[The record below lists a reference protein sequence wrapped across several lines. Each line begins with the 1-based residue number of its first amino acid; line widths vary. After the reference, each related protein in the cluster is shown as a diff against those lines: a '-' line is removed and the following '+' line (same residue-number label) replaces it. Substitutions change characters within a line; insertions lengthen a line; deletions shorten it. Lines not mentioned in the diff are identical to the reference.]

1 MNPGEHTAASAR
13 ERELGEAL
21 LALRGR
27 LERAAKAAGRNV
39 DEIELLPITKF
50 FPASDVLILC
60 NLGCREFGESREQE
74 ASNKSAEVRA
84 VRGAEPIRWHMVG
97 RIQRNKARSIAGWA
111 YAAHSVDSAKVIT
124 ALDRASAEAL
134 KQGFRAEPLRVYL
147 QLSLDGDE
155 SRGGV
160 DIGRPAAVD
169 ELCAAIAAADGLDF
183 VGLMAIPPL
192 DADPDDAFLRLQE
205 EKERVQKTYEQ
216 PLGLSAGMSSD
227 LESAVKHGSTCVR
240 VGTAL
245 MGQRPLTSP

>member
-1 MNPGEHTAASAR
+1 MTAMASAR
-13 ERELGEAL
+13 ERELADAL
-21 LALRGR
+21 SALRAR
-27 LERAAKAAGRNV
+27 LVHAAEAAGRNAE
-39 DEIELLPITKF
+39 EIELLPITKF
-50 FPASDVLILC
+50 FPAADVLILR

-84 VRGAEPIRWHMVG
+84 VLGAEPIRWHMVG

-111 YAAHSVDSAKVIT
+111 FAAHSVDSARVIA
-124 ALDRASAEAL
+124 ALDRAAVEAL
-134 KQGFRAEPLRVYL
+134 EDGGRAEPLRVYL

-160 DIGRPAAVD
+160 DIGRPDAVD
-169 ELCAAIAAADGLDF
+169 ELCDAVAAADGLEF

-192 DADPDDAFLRLQE
+192 DADPDDAFARLQA
-205 EKERVQKTYEQ
+205 EKERVQKAYQ
-216 PLGLSAGMSSD
+216 RPLGLSAGMSSD

-245 MGQRPLTSP
+245 LGQRPLTSP

>member
-1 MNPGEHTAASAR
+1 MNTMEHAASVR
-13 ERELGEAL
+13 ERELADAL
-21 LALRGR
+21 AAVRARLA
-27 LERAAKAAGRNV
+27 RAAEAADRNPN
-39 DEIELLPITKF
+39 EIELLPITKF
-50 FPASDVLILC
+50 FPASDVLILRG
-60 NLGCREFGESREQE
+60 LGCLEFGESREQE
-74 ASNKSAEVRA
+74 ALNKSAEVGA
-84 VRGAEPIRWHMVG
+84 VLGAQPIRWHMVG

-111 YAAHSVDSAKVIT
+111 YAAHSVDSGKLIA
-124 ALDRASAEAL
+124 ALARAATEAL
-134 KQGFRAEPLRVYL
+134 ENGGRPEPLHVYL

-160 DIGRPAAVD
+160 DIGRPDSVD
-169 ELCAAIAAADGLDF
+169 ELCAAVAAADGLEF

-192 DADPDDAFLRLQE
+192 DADPDEAFLRLQE
-205 EKERVQKTYEQ
+205 EKERVQKAYDR

>member
-1 MNPGEHTAASAR
+1 VASPR
-13 ERELGEAL
+13 ERELAEAL
-21 LALRGR
+21 SALRVR
-27 LERAAKAAGRNV
+27 LVRAAQAAGRNA

-74 ASNKSAEVRA
+74 ASNKSAEVGA
-84 VRGAEPIRWHMVG
+84 VRSAEPIRWHMVG
-97 RIQRNKARSIAGWA
+97 QIQRNKARSIAGWA

-124 ALDRASAEAL
+124 ALDRASTEAL
-134 KQGFRAEPLRVYL
+134 EQGLRGEPLRVYL

-160 DIGRPAAVD
+160 DIGRPDSVD
-169 ELCAAIAAADGLDF
+169 ELCAAVAAADGLDF

-205 EKERVQKTYEQ
+205 EKERVQKAYRQ
-216 PLGLSAGMSSD
+216 RLGLSAGMSSD

>member
-1 MNPGEHTAASAR
+1 MGSMVASAR
-13 ERELGEAL
+13 ERELAEAL
-21 LALRGR
+21 SGLRGR
-27 LERAAKAAGRNV
+27 LVRAAEAAGRNA
-39 DEIELLPITKF
+39 DEIQLLPITKF
-50 FPASDVLILC
+50 FPASDVLILR

-74 ASNKSAEVRA
+74 ASNKSAEVGA
-84 VRGAEPIRWHMVG
+84 VRSAEPIRWHMVG

-124 ALDRASAEAL
+124 ALDRASTEAL
-134 KQGFRAEPLRVYL
+134 EQGLRAEPLRVYL
-147 QLSLDGDE
+147 QLSLDGDG

-160 DIGRPAAVD
+160 DIGRTNTVD
-169 ELCAAIAAADGLDF
+169 DLCAAVVAADGLDF

-192 DADPDDAFLRLQE
+192 DADPDAAFLRLQE
-205 EKERVQKTYEQ
+205 EKERVQKTYGQ